1 MHASQS
7 TEQGEQRW
15 RGKEEY
21 GAQKGILNDC
31 HIAKHKHIKSFFQLH
46 LNLQDTMGRQLHL
59 NLQDTIQDK
68 KVINI
73 GYLLGSLLPCIKL
86 GEKKK
91 RGFQETFVISA
102 SLRINEPLVYN
113 GSGLR

>member
-1 MHASQS
+1 MLPRAQS
-7 TEQGEQRW
+7 KVN
-15 RGKEEY
+15 RGG
-21 GAQKGILNDC
+21 GAKKNMEPKKGIPNDC

-46 LNLQDTMGRQLHL
+46 LNLQDTMGHQLHL

-86 GEKKK
+86 RKKK
-91 RGFQETFVISA
+91 KKDSRKLLSF
-102 SLRINEPLVYN
+102 LHH
-113 GSGLR
+113 